1 MPKEI
6 IIENARIVNST
17 DWKSKSEYI
26 IEQLNESLF
35 KGLTEESSYNIK
47 FDQFGNEI
55 KTKKQIKKNEVMPII
70 SPAQVSTKL
79 NRLLRVYRPMT
90 TADAMTMQD
99 TEFLEAYGYYLDIIS
114 HINQYCT
121 YIGSKQEFSSFCNIN
136 TDTYNTLLG
145 ESAYSQVFASIED
158 GFIQSNFSVAQAGL
172 VDTKTTITKLTTK
185 NAGHSLKKAEESI
198 TIVNNTKV
206 DKVLVNQQLDKF
218 LGMTKQIGGKK

>member
-17 DWKSKSEYI
+17 DWKAKSEYI
-26 IEQLNESLF
+26 IEQLNETLF
-35 KGLTEESSYNIK
+35 KGLTEESSYNVK

-55 KTKKQIKKNEVMPII
+55 KTKKQIKKNEVMPLI

-90 TADAMTMQD
+90 TEDAMTMQD

-145 ESAYSQVFASIED
+145 TSAYSQVFASIED
-158 GFIQSNFSVAQAGL
+158 GFIQSNFTVAESGL
-172 VDTKTTITKLTTK
+172 VDTKTTIAKLTTK
-185 NAGHSLKKAEESI
+185 EAGHSLKKADETVVYNI
-198 TIVNNTKV
+198 NNGINKEQV
-206 DKVLVNQQLDKF
+206 RNMLDKF
-218 LGMTKQIGGKK
+218 MGMTKQIGGKK

>member
-17 DWKSKSEYI
+17 DWKAKSEYI
-26 IEQLNESLF
+26 IEQLNETLF
-35 KGLTEESSYNIK
+35 KGLTLEDSYNITYDK
-47 FDQFGNEI
+47 FGNEVR
-55 KTKKQIKKNEVMPII
+55 KKKQVKKGDVMPDI
-70 SPAQVSTKL
+70 SAAQVTTKL

-90 TADAMTMQD
+90 TAQAMTMED

-114 HINQYCT
+114 HVNNYVT
-121 YIGSKQEFSSFCNIN
+121 FIGDKQMFSAFCNIT
-136 TDTYNTLLG
+136 TDTYNELLTDPK
-145 ESAYSQVFASIED
+145 YSQVFASIED
-158 GFIQSNFSVAQAGL
+158 GFVQSNFSVAQAGL
-172 VDTKTTITKLTTK
+172 VDGKITVAKLQAK
-185 NAGHSLKKAEESI
+185 DAGHSLVKSPESI

>member
-26 IEQLNESLF
+26 IEQLNETLF

-198 TIVNNTKV
+198 TIVNNTNV

-218 LGMTKQIGGKK
+218 LGMTKQIGNKK

>member
-35 KGLTEESSYNIK
+35 KGLTEESSYNVK

-55 KTKKQIKKNEVMPII
+55 KTKKQIKKNEIMPII

-90 TADAMTMQD
+90 IADAMTIQD

-121 YIGSKQEFSSFCNIN
+121 YIGSKQEFSSFCNIT
-136 TDTYNTLLG
+136 TDTYNELLTDPK
-145 ESAYSQVFASIED
+145 YSQVFASIED

-172 VDTKTTITKLTTK
+172 VDTKTTMAKLTTK
-185 NAGHSLKKAEESI
+185 NAGHSLVKSPESI